1 MFSVGASVEGVGGG
15 HGPLHLPRP
24 LIPSPPF
31 TLSRSPTPAQLESVH
46 FQLLPLSSQQPQT
59 TPSHSTPSPTFP
71 PVFSGQSHSGNFP
84 PVFSGQRNSLTFSP
98 VSSAERN
105 SSRHRQNS
113 AVQTTSAPT
122 STGAPAVAS
131 CERGTEDGDGE
142 EVRRCQAALQA
153 LELREKRLITEVVD
167 LRTELR
173 ASCAAQPTTSPHPVS
188 YVMIRRH
195 CADLGGRGPGAVAFQ
210 GRY

>member
-105 SSRHRQNS
+105 SSRHRQKYVHCLSSNAS
-113 AVQTTSAPT
+113 DQLWKWYNLKFRFGWSDCSLTPQVLQFRQPQLPHLLAPQLL
-122 STGAPAVAS
+122 PVV
-131 CERGTEDGDGE
+131 RGGQRMEMG
-142 EVRRCQAALQA
+142 RRFVDA
-153 LELREKRLITEVVD
+153 RLH
-167 LRTELR
+167 
-173 ASCAAQPTTSPHPVS
+173 S
-188 YVMIRRH
+188 RH
-195 CADLGGRGPGAVAFQ
+195 WS
-210 GRY
+210 